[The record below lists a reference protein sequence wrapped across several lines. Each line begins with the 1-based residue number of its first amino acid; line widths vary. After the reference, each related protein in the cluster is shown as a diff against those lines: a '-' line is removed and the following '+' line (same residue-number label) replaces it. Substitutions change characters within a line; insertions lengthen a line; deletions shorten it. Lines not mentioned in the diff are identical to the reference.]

1 MEGVVDGNGGPV
13 VMELSNIMNLVRQLE
28 VKLGGSQ
35 THTLEVCKN
44 LTKQISCSTQRS
56 ISLVTSYYL
65 DAGRKRS
72 AADAAAPCPLSDAS
86 DAPFKTTKKRK
97 TATEKVKNQM
107 RVRSAAGGDI
117 PADDG
122 HSWRKYGQKEIL
134 GAKHPSLYCNAPAA
148 ATAAPP
154 PEENLPDVHS
164 LLQSLSSNLTVKT
177 EGLAVA
183 PEETLQGWA
192 TAAAAAVPFCLPS
205 TPASLVPELIS
216 PFSAAPSTSENWGV
230 SPATSDSNQQP
241 GVSFPAF
248 EFEVAA
254 GDVMTFE
261 FGEVVSARAD
271 VPDDEFD
278 ISSFF
283 A

>member
-1 MEGVVDGNGGPV
+1 
-13 VMELSNIMNLVRQLE
+13 MELSNIMNLVRQLE

-134 GAKHPSLYCNAPAA
+134 GAKHPRSYYRCTHRHSQGCMATKQVQRTDEDSTLFDVIYIGAHTCVQNAPAA

-164 LLQSLSSNLTVKT
+164 LLQSLSSNLT
-177 EGLAVA
+177 
-183 PEETLQGWA
+183 
-192 TAAAAAVPFCLPS
+192 S

>member
-1 MEGVVDGNGGPV
+1 MEGVVDGANGGGGGPV

-65 DAGRKRS
+65 DRKRP
-72 AADAAAPCPLSDAS
+72 AADAAAPSPLSDAS
-86 DAPFKTTKKRK
+86 DAPFKTIKKRK

-134 GAKHPSLYCNAPAA
+134 GAKHPRWNAPAA

-154 PEENLPDVHS
+154 PEENPPDVHS

-177 EGLAVA
+177 EGLAVS

-192 TAAAAAVPFCLPS
+192 APFCLPS
-205 TPASLVPELIS
+205 TPASGGCLVPELIS

-230 SPATSDSNQQP
+230 SPATSDSNQQQP
-241 GVSFPAF
+241 GVSFPAL
-248 EFEVAA
+248 ELIGG
-254 GDVMTFE
+254 GDVVTFE

-271 VPDDEFD
+271 VADDDEFD